1 MLFQLCLL
9 RVEFEA
15 AAAEVRLQGNVEQAL
30 EDEGLLAEEREQE
43 QGVNSHGESPVVLD
57 WPGDVAIR
65 ST

>member
-1 MLFQLCLL
+1 MLVGFLVGTNERC
-9 RVEFEA
+9 R
-15 AAAEVRLQGNVEQAL
+15 
-30 EDEGLLAEEREQE
+30 EERDQE